1 MHKRVVNIAA
11 IAALSALIFVAL
23 DLTAGK
29 TGDDLAMAFDHHPAK
44 APYLC
49 VAKAKPVRPVA

>member
-1 MHKRVVNIAA
+1 MNKRVVHFAA
-11 IAALSALIFVAL
+11 FVALSGLIFVAL

-49 VAKAKPVRPVA
+49 VAKAKPVRPLA

>member
-1 MHKRVVNIAA
+1 MRVLKIATFLG
-11 IAALSALIFVAL
+11 LSVSIFLAL